1 MSIYVDTSA
10 LLAVLDADDKFH
22 DAASLT
28 WKKLIEEDED
38 LFINSFVLVELHAL
52 VQSRLGLE
60 AVRTFFRDIYPILNI
75 KWVDEEDYNKSITA
89 LLAANRRNLS
99 LVDCSSFTTMI
110 ALDIQE
116 VFAFDPHFAEQ
127 GFIVRPE

>member
-1 MSIYVDTSA
+1 MSVYVDTSA
-10 LLAVLDADDKFH
+10 LLAVLDASDKFH

-28 WKKLIEEDED
+28 WEKLVGEDEA
-38 LFINSFVLVELHAL
+38 LVTNSFVLVEVHAL

-60 AVRTFFRDIYPILNI
+60 AVRTFFRDIYPILSI
-75 KWVDEEDYNKSITA
+75 EWVDEEFYNKSIAT
-89 LLAANRRNLS
+89 LLASNRRNLS
-99 LVDCSSFTTMI
+99 LVDCSSFITMI
-110 ALDIQE
+110 DLGIQE